1 MAGYTLILAI
11 LILGGIIATLGDRIG
26 SKVGRARLSIFNLRP
41 RNTATLVTIVTGG
54 AIAASTLGI
63 LLASSSQLRD
73 GLFQLE
79 SIRADLSNTQAE
91 KLKVE
96 KELNTARTEQGQAQ
110 QRLDQINKS
119 LAQALLKQSQTQ
131 SQLKLVEGKFQE
143 AQTELQKVQEQ
154 EATLRDRVQ
163 SLSSEQEKLQAESQK
178 LAQERDQLTSD
189 LARITTERESLRQ
202 KVAESETSL
211 KAIEQQR
218 TQLITEVSSLETS
231 RDQLLAS
238 IQALRTGNVAILSDQ
253 LLAIGVIRPKLSRD
267 ELREAT
273 NQLLLQAEQNSRAL
287 LDFLPGQA
295 PQDRVI
301 RVTQAQVAALVD
313 KISDGRSYVV
323 RILSAGNYL
332 KRETAIMVSADVTP
346 NRQVFTKGEVI
357 ASLQFKPN
365 LSERELTSRVEQV
378 FLLVSFRARRE
389 GVLADPITGKVGT
402 FSPEALNNLLQK
414 IRTLQ
419 SPFEIQAV
427 AKETIF
433 TASTLTLELIVRQDG
448 VEVGRFD

>member
-41 RNTATLVTIVTGG
+41 RNTATLVTIFTGG

-63 LLASSSQLRD
+63 LLATSSQLRD
-73 GLFQLE
+73 GLFRLE
-79 SIRADLSNTQAE
+79 SIRSDLSNTQSE

-96 KELNTARTEQGQAQ
+96 KELDRARAEQGEAQ
-110 QRLDQINKS
+110 LRLDQINKS
-119 LAQALLKQSQTQ
+119 LAQALLRQSETQ
-131 SQLKLVEGKFQE
+131 SQLKLVEGKFEE
-143 AQTELQKVQEQ
+143 AQTQLQKVQEQ
-154 EATLRDRVQ
+154 EAALRDRVQ
-163 SLSSEQEKLQAESQK
+163 SLNAQQEKLQAESEK
-178 LAQERDQLTSD
+178 LTQERDQLTTD

-202 KVAESETSL
+202 KVSESETL
-211 KAIEQQR
+211 LQNIEKQR
-218 TQLITEVSSLETS
+218 TALITEVSSLEKS

-238 IQALRTGNVAILSDQ
+238 IQALRTGNVSILSEQ
-253 LLAIGVIRPKLSRD
+253 LLAIGVIRSKLSRD
-267 ELREAT
+267 ELREAI

-295 PQDRVI
+295 PSDRVI
-301 RVTQAQVAALVD
+301 RITNTQVDGLVD
-313 KISDGRSYVV
+313 RISDGRSYVV

-332 KRETAIMVSADVTP
+332 KRETAIAVAADVTP
-346 NRQVFTKGEVI
+346 NRQVFSKGEVI
-357 ASLQFKPN
+357 ATLQFKAN
-365 LSERELTSRVEQV
+365 ISDREMASRVEQL
-378 FLLVSFRARRE
+378 FSLVSFRARRE

-402 FSPEALNNLLQK
+402 FSPDALNELLQK

-419 SPFEIQAV
+419 SAFEIQAV

-433 TASTLTLELIVRQDG
+433 TASTLTLELVVRQDG
-448 VEVGRFD
+448 VEVGRFN

>member
-63 LLASSSQLRD
+63 LLATSSQLRD
-73 GLFQLE
+73 GLFRLD

-91 KLKVE
+91 KQKVE
-96 KELNTARTEQGQAQ
+96 KELNTARAEQGQAQ
-110 QRLDQINKS
+110 QSLDQINKS
-119 LAQALLKQSQTQ
+119 LAQALLRQSETQ

-143 AQTELQKVQEQ
+143 AQTELVKVQEQ
-154 EATLRDRVQ
+154 ELALRDRIQ
-163 SLSSEQEKLQAESQK
+163 NLSAQQEKLQAESEK
-178 LAQERDQLTSD
+178 LTQERDQLTTD
-189 LARITTERESLRQ
+189 LTRITSEREGLRQ
-202 KVAESETSL
+202 KVAESQTRLQE
-211 KAIEQQR
+211 IEQQR
-218 TQLITEVSSLETS
+218 TTLITEVSSLETS
-231 RDQLLAS
+231 RDRLLAS
-238 IQALRTGNVAILSDQ
+238 IQALRTGNVAILSEQ
-253 LLAIGVIRPKLSRD
+253 LLAIGVIRPNLSRD

-295 PQDRVI
+295 PADRVVRI
-301 RVTQAQVAALVD
+301 PTTQVNALVD

-332 KRETAIMVSADVTP
+332 KRETAILVAVDVTP
-346 NRQVFTKGEVI
+346 NRRVFVKGEAI
-357 ASLQFKPN
+357 ATLQFKPN
-365 LSERELTSRVEQV
+365 LSDSELSSKVEQL
-378 FLLVSFRARRE
+378 FLLISFRARRE

-402 FSPEALNNLLQK
+402 FSPEALNNLLQR

-419 SPFEIQAV
+419 TPFEIQAV
-427 AKETIF
+427 AKDMIF
-433 TASTLTLELIVRQDG
+433 TASTLTLELVVRQDG
-448 VEVGRFD
+448 VEIARFN